1 MHTQLL
7 FHYFVTLTQIA
18 VFVDGLHKND
28 NSSEA
33 SPKGGHVNV
42 CVNKNTKIL
51 FCFYIKGSFLPLN
64 SFIKTKTLERG
75 GRENHIIIVTTYNI
89 PVNFQ
94 KNLNGTKV
102 VVNIFEEINTKR
114 SITLSFSSYCSS
126 FCLSCLWLGLEAAAL
141 LNYVF
146 SFVLNTTCHL
156 KTFKCIKK
164 TIRIHQKELLIW
176 YRTLH

>member
-1 MHTQLL
+1 MHTQLI

-75 GRENHIIIVTTYNI
+75 GGSKPYNNTYNI

-102 VVNIFEEINTKR
+102 VVNIFGEKYTKR
-114 SITLSFSSYCSS
+114 SITLSCSSYCTS

>member
-7 FHYFVTLTQIA
+7 FHYFVTHTQIA

-75 GRENHIIIVTTYNI
+75 GGRKPYNNTYNI

-102 VVNIFEEINTKR
+102 V
-114 SITLSFSSYCSS
+114 LS
-126 FCLSCLWLGLEAAAL
+126 
-141 LNYVF
+141 
-146 SFVLNTTCHL
+146 
-156 KTFKCIKK
+156 
-164 TIRIHQKELLIW
+164 
-176 YRTLH
+176 